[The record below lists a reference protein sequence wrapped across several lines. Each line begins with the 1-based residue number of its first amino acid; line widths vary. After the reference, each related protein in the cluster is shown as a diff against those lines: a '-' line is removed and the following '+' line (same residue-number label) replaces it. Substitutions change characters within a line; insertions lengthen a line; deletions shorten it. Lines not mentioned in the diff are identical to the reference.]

1 MSLPKNNYNLN
12 INNATNFQNNSY
24 LNNNNL
30 INNIPSNQTFIP
42 NTYNQNNPQY
52 KNNQNIINQNKN
64 AQYLQPINVQINRN
78 NIPPQPNQIIN
89 NTGIYPNNYVNNKQY
104 ISNQI
109 GSSQPNYINN
119 MNYNNQSNIRATM
132 NYNIQGNKLRDFI
145 YPKRSFVVPLNS
157 NNYEYQSILKPKIN
171 KVDAALMENK
181 LIKDI
186 NNNYKEM
193 QQRQKILRNN
203 VENIEN
209 TPPQIIIPKAIE
221 KKENQ
226 KIKRVMEDVCIYGNV
241 VKKEIKNEKQNNP
254 EKYIPIETALNS
266 EQNDPG
272 LFALGILATD
282 LQENGI
288 ETEILKDEPIIN
300 KEQNEEKENA
310 AATCLQFMTNGL
322 LYKKKYDFEFD
333 LDDNR
338 INEIIFNEEKFDEF
352 KESIKNKLN
361 KDFNIP
367 KDIIII
373 TFPQLGS
380 LIVQIIIQSEE
391 YNYLKTEDFLTKF
404 RNDDNFPELKTLKK
418 VHEGFLMCG
427 CKLSRRQLDP
437 LGNRF
442 EWPQKPE
449 FRGGEPYYPP
459 QGWVGIGLKVFNQYE
474 NDRWIDMQ
482 NQEGE
487 WVVAYH
493 GLGRGMESNRLNKV
507 MGDIYRMGFI
517 PGGNQRHKDCD
528 DFYHSGKKVGEG
540 VYVTPYINI
549 AEEYAG
555 YAIINGKRY
564 KIVIMVRINPKA
576 RRHCITCEESKNY
589 KYWVVNATVDEIR
602 PYRIL
607 YKRCD

>member
-1 MSLPKNNYNLN
+1 
-12 INNATNFQNNSY
+12 
-24 LNNNNL
+24 
-30 INNIPSNQTFIP
+30 
-42 NTYNQNNPQY
+42 
-52 KNNQNIINQNKN
+52 
-64 AQYLQPINVQINRN
+64 
-78 NIPPQPNQIIN
+78 
-89 NTGIYPNNYVNNKQY
+89 
-104 ISNQI
+104 
-109 GSSQPNYINN
+109 
-119 MNYNNQSNIRATM
+119 
-132 NYNIQGNKLRDFI
+132 
-145 YPKRSFVVPLNS
+145 
-157 NNYEYQSILKPKIN
+157 
-171 KVDAALMENK
+171 
-181 LIKDI
+181 
-186 NNNYKEM
+186 
-193 QQRQKILRNN
+193 
-203 VENIEN
+203 
-209 TPPQIIIPKAIE
+209 
-221 KKENQ
+221 
-226 KIKRVMEDVCIYGNV
+226 
-241 VKKEIKNEKQNNP
+241 
-254 EKYIPIETALNS
+254 
-266 EQNDPG
+266 
-272 LFALGILATD
+272 
-282 LQENGI
+282 
-288 ETEILKDEPIIN
+288 
-300 KEQNEEKENA
+300 
-310 AATCLQFMTNGL
+310 
-322 LYKKKYDFEFD
+322 
-333 LDDNR
+333 
-338 INEIIFNEEKFDEF
+338 
-352 KESIKNKLN
+352 
-361 KDFNIP
+361 
-367 KDIIII
+367 
-373 TFPQLGS
+373 
-380 LIVQIIIQSEE
+380 
-391 YNYLKTEDFLTKF
+391 
-404 RNDDNFPELKTLKK
+404 
-418 VHEGFLMCG
+418 MCG

-576 RRHCITCEESKNY
+576 RRHCNTCEESKNY